1 MDHPRIFLICVNR
14 LVCEAVHMV
23 LRREGFNLVGLE
35 TDPRAALEQV
45 RALTPDVVVVEGSG
59 DGMDAGLLAEL
70 AQLAFEKEN
79 LRIIRISLVDEH
91 LHIYHQEQRRMVT
104 TQDLVTAIAAR
115 V

>member
-1 MDHPRIFLICVNR
+1 MIIP
-14 LVCEAVHMV
+14 M
-23 LRREGFNLVGLE
+23 RRSPVSSSE
-35 TDPRAALEQV
+35 TEHDRRHLGAGPGAALEQV